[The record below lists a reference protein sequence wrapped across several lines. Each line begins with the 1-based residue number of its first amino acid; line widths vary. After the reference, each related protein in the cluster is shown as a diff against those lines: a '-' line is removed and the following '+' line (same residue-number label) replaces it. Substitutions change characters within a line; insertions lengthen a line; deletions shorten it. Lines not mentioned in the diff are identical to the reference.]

1 VRRQHRPLSVISF
14 DIDMFKLINDSHGHA
29 AGDEVIKAAARVSR
43 DAVREIDFV
52 ARIGGEEF
60 AILLPGSTVEQAAA
74 TAERLRE
81 LVIAEKVFYQGKEL
95 AFTASFGVAE
105 LKDGDQSFEALLQ
118 RADEMMYRA
127 KNLGR
132 NRVAA

>member
-1 VRRQHRPLSVISF
+1 
-14 DIDMFKLINDSHGHA
+14 MFKLINDSHGHA
-29 AGDEVIKAAARVSR
+29 AGDEVIKAAARVSQ